1 MDRKRKGKDGKPS
14 RGRYVRKT
22 IIVQNKAGEFRK
34 VTKYIS
40 GRIGARDQKRMKEA
54 PTEERI
60 KKWQDKRAGDTLWGY
75 LEENFNPG
83 DCFFTPTYPP
93 KSRKTSEEVRKDM
106 ADFRK
111 RLRKIYQKAGI
122 PFKYLMSVGR
132 GKRGAI
138 HSHWVLPRI
147 DTELLEKAWQDVAGT
162 KECPYPLCNVKHL
175 DRSGEWSRLAAYLV
189 KNGLET
195 FRSSDPIYKRRYLMS
210 QNLRK
215 PRVKTEIVKAGFWKS
230 MPRMPRGFSL
240 LSGSLRSD
248 WTGRGYPY
256 QAYTVVRRKD
266 MEKLNC

>member
-22 IIVQNKAGEFRK
+22 IIVQNKAGEFRR

-40 GRIGARDQKRMKEA
+40 GRIGVRDQKRMKEA

-60 KKWQDKRAGDTLWGY
+60 KKWQDKRAEDTLWGY

-93 KSRKTSEEVRKDM
+93 KSRKTSEEVRRDM

-132 GKRGAI
+132 GKRGAA
-138 HSHWVLPRI
+138 
-147 DTELLEKAWQDVAGT
+147 TGC
-162 KECPYPLCNVKHL
+162 CPKSI
-175 DRSGEWSRLAAYLV
+175 RS
-189 KNGLET
+189 
-195 FRSSDPIYKRRYLMS
+195 
-210 QNLRK
+210 
-215 PRVKTEIVKAGFWKS
+215 FWKK
-230 MPRMPRGFSL
+230 PGRM
-240 LSGSLRSD
+240 
-248 WTGRGYPY
+248 W
-256 QAYTVVRRKD
+256 QVQKTVPIHYAT
-266 MEKLNC
+266 